1 MMAGNDWRH
10 FGRFIHILTFL
21 ALAAIF
27 ALLTGCSEEEI
38 KPKVS
43 ANLCLYLPGGAKLAG
58 PYDTK
63 KACDTAQENLPG
75 GMCKPCQDKLPEQG
89 KK

>member
-1 MMAGNDWRH
+1 MMAENRWRH
-10 FGRFIHILTFL
+10 SGKFNHILTFL
-21 ALAAIF
+21 ALAVIF
-27 ALLTGCSEEEI
+27 ALLTGCSEEEK

-43 ANLCLYLPGGAKLAG
+43 ANLCLFLPGGAELAG

-63 KACDTAQENLPG
+63 KECDTAQENLPQG
-75 GMCKPCQDKLPEQG
+75 VCKPCQDKLPEQG